1 MVPYR
6 SRSTVAVLALALAL
20 PAACFPNKKLTVGAT
35 ALMLEDVARAS
46 SRQSDLRL
54 IREGTPA
61 FLMLL
66 DGMVEAWPS
75 NDRLLLAAAQ
85 SHASF
90 ASAFTDESQKDYT
103 RILYGKALGYALRAL
118 ELRGVAQPRTAPFE
132 TFEARIAK
140 LDKDDAPY
148 LFWAAATWGNWI
160 SLNMDSIEAVSELPR
175 VEWMMK
181 RMLEIDEAF
190 YYGGPHL
197 FMGIWFASRP
207 KIAGGNLDIARY
219 HFERAIELGRGKFLM
234 TQVYYAQ
241 YYAKK
246 RFDKDLFT
254 ATLEA
259 VLRTPVDVE
268 PDLTLMNT
276 VAQQKATVMLK
287 EADDYF

>member
-1 MVPYR
+1 
-6 SRSTVAVLALALAL
+6 
-20 PAACFPNKKLTVGAT
+20 
-35 ALMLEDVARAS
+35 
-46 SRQSDLRL
+46 
-54 IREGTPA
+54 
-61 FLMLL
+61 
-66 DGMVEAWPS
+66 
-75 NDRLLLAAAQ
+75 
-85 SHASF
+85 
-90 ASAFTDESQKDYT
+90 
-103 RILYGKALGYALRAL
+103 
-118 ELRGVAQPRTAPFE
+118 
-132 TFEARIAK
+132 
-140 LDKDDAPY
+140 
-148 LFWAAATWGNWI
+148 
-160 SLNMDSIEAVSELPR
+160 
-175 VEWMMK
+175 MMK